1 MVKYFTIKEYRE
13 FLNISQETMS
23 EKLGISQAAYSKIE
37 STINT
42 TKNERYLMI
51 AQILELDIEQVKN
64 NKVEIIYLVCREN
77 FNCSEQERITSKK
90 IIDNIRSQAE
100 MLKKINEKY

>member
-42 TKNERYLMI
+42 TKNERYLLI

-77 FNCSEQERITSKK
+77 FNCSEQERVTSKK
-90 IIDNIRSQAE
+90 N
-100 MLKKINEKY
+100 Y